1 MMKTAMALSSA
12 GIVPVRREGSGWKLL
27 VLRAYDDWD
36 FPKGNI
42 ETGESP
48 LETALREAREETGI
62 GDLALEFGDTWC
74 DTSPYSRNKVARY
87 FLAVTRQQ
95 DITLPV
101 SPELGRP
108 EHQEWRWVDF
118 SEAGRLIRPRLV
130 PVLAWAYE
138 RLQRRKVRG
147 ERRKARGRRKEDQRP
162 REEVSVWRRNDSHLA

>member
-1 MMKTAMALSSA
+1 MADVNSA
-12 GIVPVRREGSGWKLL
+12 GIVPVRRDGGSWKLL

-42 ETGESP
+42 EGGEAP
-48 LETALREAREETGI
+48 LAAALRETREETGI

-74 DTSPYSRNKVARY
+74 DTPPYSRNKVARY
-87 FLAVTRQQ
+87 YLAVTRQQ
-95 DITLPV
+95 DISLPV

-138 RLQRRKVRG
+138 RLQRRKARG
-147 ERRKARGRRKEDQRP
+147 ERRRARGRRREDLRHP
-162 REEVSVWRRNDSHLA
+162 DIGAVMRKDDSHLA